1 MTEEL
6 QIYKCE
12 RCGNIVEVI
21 RSGTGTLV
29 CCGIPMK
36 LLTGKETTTPTAHLT
51 SVEFSNR
58 GTIITIGE
66 ESVRKNEHI
75 LEWIKL
81 IAGNRAYRKFLKS
94 SLPIRTSF
102 GINEKSYKIRAFC
115 SKEGLW
121 EIEKKVEQEAV

>member
-1 MTEEL
+1 MTEIL

-36 LLTGKETTTPTAHLT
+36 LITEDKEKKTSEAHQTAIDVT
-51 SVEFSNR
+51 NKGV
-58 GTIITIGE
+58 TITIGD
-66 ESVRKNEHI
+66 ESVRKSEHI
-75 LEWIKL
+75 IEWIEL
-81 IAGNRAYRKFLKS
+81 IAGNRSYRRFIKKP
-94 SLPIRTSF
+94 LPVKTVF
-102 GINEKSYKIRAFC
+102 GVVENKYKIRGFC

-121 EIEKKVEQEAV
+121 EIETAFR